1 MERTEIEQ
9 LGEFGLIR
17 RLTQEIKHQQ
27 SSTLLGIGDD
37 AAVIDSGD
45 KRVVISTDML
55 VEGVHFDMSYAP
67 LKHLGYK
74 AVSVN
79 LSDICAMNAIPT
91 QITVS
96 LAVSSRFS
104 VEALDEL
111 YAGIHK
117 ACEVYG
123 VDLVGGDTSSS
134 LSGLMI
140 SVTAVGLVAADQA
153 VTRSGAKP
161 GDLLVVS
168 GDLGSAYMG
177 LQVLEREKEVFKS
190 APMAQPDLTDH
201 QELLERQLKPEAR
214 TDIIRELGDL
224 KLKPTSMIDISDGL
238 ASETFH
244 LCAASGCGVRI
255 YEDKLPIN
263 PHAYETAR
271 AFNLDPTLC
280 MLSGGEDY
288 ELLFTID
295 QSEFEKVR
303 NLPKLSIIG
312 HMVEDTSEK
321 TLVTKNGVEAPLKA
335 QGWDGIKK
343 IQQGR
348 IELTKYVRNY
358 GHLRHSRSR
367 GIRSL
372 CGGAGQN
379 DSGDRASWPRR
390 QWPVDFGCRGYA
402 WTPSV
407 EHH

>member
-1 MERTEIEQ
+1 MQRTEIDQ
-9 LGEFGLIR
+9 LGEFELIR

-27 SSTLLGIGDD
+27 SSTLLGVGDD

-55 VEGVHFDMSYAP
+55 IEGVHFDMSYAP

-74 AVSVN
+74 AVVVN

-91 QITVS
+91 QVTVS

-111 YAGIHK
+111 YTGIHK

-161 GDLLVVS
+161 GDLLVVT

-177 LQVLEREKEVFKS
+177 LQILEREKEVFKS

-214 TDIIRELGDL
+214 TDIIRELKDMN
-224 KLKPTSMIDISDGL
+224 LKPTAMIDISDGL

-244 LCAASGCGVRI
+244 LCASSGCGVRI

-303 NLPKLSIIG
+303 NLPKLSVIG
-312 HMVEDTSEK
+312 HMVEDTAEK

-335 QGWDGIKK
+335 QGWDGLKK
-343 IQQGR
+343 SS
-348 IELTKYVRNY
+348 EE
-358 GHLRHSRSR
+358 
-367 GIRSL
+367 SL
-372 CGGAGQN
+372 N
-379 DSGDRASWPRR
+379 
-390 QWPVDFGCRGYA
+390 
-402 WTPSV
+402 
-407 EHH
+407 